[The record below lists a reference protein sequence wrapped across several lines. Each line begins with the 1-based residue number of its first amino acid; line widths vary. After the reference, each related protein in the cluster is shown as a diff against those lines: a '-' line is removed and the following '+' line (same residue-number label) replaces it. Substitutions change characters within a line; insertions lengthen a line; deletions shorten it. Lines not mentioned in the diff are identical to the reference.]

1 MENSLMDYVQE
12 IGYGFTSN
20 SEECRSALQ
29 SFNPAVKDMLNPVN
43 IAKVLGLMARTHS
56 NLNADWQ
63 YQNDASE
70 SNSANQT
77 TWNSEVF
84 ALVVSE
90 LAPKLDWKLVV
101 KEFDHAEFIIRDR
114 VALKLV
120 VQAIKRVLRDPFPI
134 EHIYRTWKN
143 SEGQV
148 RFSTFVVCH

>member
-1 MENSLMDYVQE
+1 MDYVQE

-20 SEECRSALQ
+20 PEECRSALQ
-29 SFNPAVKDMLNPVN
+29 SFNPAVKDMLNPIN

-63 YQNDASE
+63 YQNDAE
-70 SNSANQT
+70 ISASQA

-90 LAPKLDWKLVV
+90 LVPKLDWKLVV

-120 VQAIKRVLRDPFPI
+120 VQAIKRVVRDPFPI

-148 RFSTFVVCH
+148 RFSTFCCVH